1 MNEKQRIHIAMMNSY
16 NTLTNKARI
25 VEIVESALPIF
36 GHVIDKPLRAVDLEF
51 VQKYFESIEEYEKC
65 IELAFVYMELFDDNG
80 KMKKIETCDCDMPG
94 MPKYDDKM
102 KCTICDKYIVY
113 EQYYE

>member
-16 NTLTNKARI
+16 NALTGKARI
-25 VEIVESALPIF
+25 VEIIESAVPVF
-36 GHVIDKPLRAVDLEF
+36 AHVIDRPLR
-51 VQKYFESIEEYEKC
+51 VQELGLIKAYFESIEQYEKC
-65 IELAFVYMELFDDNG
+65 IELTCIHQELFDKDGNP
-80 KMKKIETCDCDMPG
+80 KEVFACDCDMPG

-102 KCTICDKYIVY
+102 KCTICNNRIVY